1 MYMFDLL
8 AEYYLPQDKIVE
20 YQSNFM
26 QVFKES
32 MKDTQPRVRIAA
44 FKALTSF
51 LTSIEE
57 EETVLQYSSMMAEL
71 LDIVV
76 EVLKT
81 DEE

>member
-8 AEYYLPQDKIVE
+8 AEYYLPQEEIVGN
-20 YQSNFM
+20 QANFM

-32 MKDTQPRVRIAA
+32 MKDTQPRVRAAA

-57 EETVLQYSSMMAEL
+57 
-71 LDIVV
+71 
-76 EVLKT
+76 
-81 DEE
+81 